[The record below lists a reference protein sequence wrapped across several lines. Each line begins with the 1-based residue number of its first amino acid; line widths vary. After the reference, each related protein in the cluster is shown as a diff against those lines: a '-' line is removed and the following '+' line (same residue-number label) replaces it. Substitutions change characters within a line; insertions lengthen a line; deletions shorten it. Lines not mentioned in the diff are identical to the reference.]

1 MIIRRLTSLIALA
14 LVAGVP
20 ARLAAQEESPKQN
33 EAMVSLVHGSFGTY
47 PRSDDRIISLQYY
60 HSVSPEV
67 KAFGEFGYWSRFDLS
82 DQPFGGGIYWKA
94 DAKNFLYCYGL
105 FALNPAVVSNADM
118 IVEYTRVLFTAFT
131 GSLAYRA
138 MIFPGETVHILIPSV
153 TVYSLPRWTIT
164 LRSYLS
170 RLASVPDLK
179 NTLLVQVTYDWT
191 DRFASLLTMTAG
203 SETYRAGSIQD
214 FSSAK
219 SWSVSAGIRVQIG
232 ESVRLRVGYEYLKRI
247 GMFEEHSLLLTPSFL
262 W

>member
-1 MIIRRLTSLIALA
+1 MRMHRLTYLIALA
-14 LVAGVP
+14 LAAGCP
-20 ARLAAQEESPKQN
+20 ARLAAQEEPPKRN
-33 EAMVSLVHGSFGTY
+33 EAMVSLVHGSFGSY
-47 PRSDDRIISLQYY
+47 PRSDDRIVSFQYY
-60 HSVSPEV
+60 HSVSPEL
-67 KAFGEFGYWSRFDLS
+67 KAFGEVGYWSRYDLS
-82 DQPFGGGIYWKA
+82 DQPFGGGFYWKA
-94 DAKNFLYCYGL
+94 NEKDYLYCYGL
-105 FALNPAVVSNADM
+105 FAVNPAVVSNADM
-118 IVEYTRVLFTAFT
+118 TAEYTRVLFTAFT
-131 GSLAYRA
+131 GSLAYRV

-153 TVYSLPRWTIT
+153 TVYSIPRWTIT

-170 RLASVPDLK
+170 RLASVPDLE
-179 NTLLVQVTYDWT
+179 NTLLLQVTYDWT

-232 ESVRLRVGYEYLKRI
+232 ESIRLRLGYEYLKRI